1 MADAVKFSDIMAH
14 LVSRLNTDLPIHGQT
29 GVRVSVQSDDS
40 NLQVILRRD
49 GGSRRSKT
57 ITTTVVGVNI
67 YAPTYA
73 QAESLSLIV
82 EAIFDDLADGE
93 PIVGTAQ
100 QASIQDVSDFKAQRR
115 FMRFA
120 VDHRGTNL

>member
-14 LVSRLNTDLPIHGQT
+14 LVSRLNTDLPIHGHDD
-29 GVRVSVQSDDS
+29 VRVSVQSDDS
-40 NLQVILRRD
+40 PLQVILRRD

-73 QAESLSLIV
+73 EAESLSLIV
-82 EAIFDDLADGE
+82 EAIFDDLADGD

>member
-14 LVSRLNTDLPIHGQT
+14 LVSRLNTELPIHGVST
-29 GVRVSVQSDDS
+29 ARVSVQADDS
-40 NLQVILRRD
+40 PLQVILRRD

-57 ITTTVVGVNI
+57 ITTTIVGVNI

-73 QAESLSLIV
+73 QAESISLLV
-82 EAIFDDLADGE
+82 EAIFDDLADGD

>member
-14 LVSRLNTDLPIHGQT
+14 LIARLNTELTSHGVT
-29 GVRVSVQSDDS
+29 TARVSVQADDS
-40 NLQVILRRD
+40 PLQVILRRD

-57 ITTTVVGVNI
+57 ISTTVVGVNI

-73 QAESLSLIV
+73 QAESVSLLV
-82 EAIFDDLADGE
+82 EAIFDDLADGD

-100 QASIQDVSDFKAQRR
+100 QASIQDVTDFKAQRR